1 MTTRLLDTLARI
13 ESRWALDKASPPEK
27 TAAAMRA
34 EPSEASLVRGIASA
48 LRSLPPQEVTDDDLY
63 AALKAAEERAPL
75 PPFQVDGGRPSD
87 QLRKIAYA
95 LRVADRTAAEACLE
109 KAAHMI
115 RATQALT
122 LLRDRVRAL

>member
-13 ESRWALDKASPPEK
+13 ESRWTPDAAQPPAK
-27 TAAAMRA
+27 IAAAMRT
-34 EPSEASLVRGIASA
+34 EPSEAALVRDIASA
-48 LRSLPPQEVTDDDLY
+48 LRQLPPPEVTDDDLY
-63 AALKAAEERAPL
+63 ATLKTAEDLAPL
-75 PPFQVDGGRPSD
+75 PPLQVDGGRPSD

-95 LRVADRTAAEACLE
+95 LRVAERTGAEARLE
-109 KAAHMI
+109 KAAHML